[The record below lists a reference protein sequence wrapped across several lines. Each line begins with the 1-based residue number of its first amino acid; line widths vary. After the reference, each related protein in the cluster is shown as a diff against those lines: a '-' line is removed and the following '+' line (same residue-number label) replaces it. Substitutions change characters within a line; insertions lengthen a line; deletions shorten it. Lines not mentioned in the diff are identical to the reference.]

1 MQYARIETVCVLKK
15 RTSNA
20 TKWGLVGANKLNIKL
35 YLSSNVFGFNRIF
48 ENKSSDCFTLFQKL
62 SLKQLC
68 QTVKKERC
76 QVEKIEID
84 NSNEIPVTKQNEHVF
99 AQFGIMDSRAL
110 QI

>member
-48 ENKSSDCFTLFQKL
+48 ENKSSDFTLFQKL

-68 QTVKKERC
+68 QTVKQEKC
-76 QVEKIEID
+76 HVEKIE
-84 NSNEIPVTKQNEHVF
+84 NVKSNEIPVTKQNEHVF

-110 QI
+110 QM